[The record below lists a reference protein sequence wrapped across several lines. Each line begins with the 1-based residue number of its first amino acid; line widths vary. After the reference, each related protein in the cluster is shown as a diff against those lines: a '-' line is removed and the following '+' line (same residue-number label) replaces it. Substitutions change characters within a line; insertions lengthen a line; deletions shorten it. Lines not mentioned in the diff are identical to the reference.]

1 MQHYFDAT
9 ARWDALLK
17 RYATQ
22 HPKQAAY
29 IDISSA
35 VLKTIA
41 SPCDDTVD
49 GVTARPD
56 GVHYEGP
63 GIPLVVNALLER
75 LRPILLGR
83 P

>member
-1 MQHYFDAT
+1 MTKCVTPMT
-9 ARWDALLK
+9 ASAFVDRVIG
-17 RYATQ
+17 T
-22 HPKQAAY
+22 KQAAY
-29 IDISSA
+29 VDISSA
-35 VLKTIA
+35 VCKTIA

-75 LRPILLGR
+75 LRPILQGR